1 MILLIEL
8 NFFFIKNTDFGS
20 FVHCN
25 DSIGIDP
32 TEGGGIFFLAPAGPY
47 PFRVL
52 TLLDYSNLNIT

>member
-32 TEGGGIFFLAPAGPY
+32 TEGGNIL
-47 PFRVL
+47 
-52 TLLDYSNLNIT
+52 YSPCRALSLQGTNPLRRF